1 MGGGDLGPHSTLGSS
16 NTKRTLTTRS
26 SENSSESARSEQ
38 VLWNAEE
45 PNVTAP
51 QNKLGRTERT
61 GENTDLKSTSQDQEV
76 KTALGSRIPAKT
88 LAAAGLV
95 WSADV
100 TEIRA
105 PESNTTGIDTLT
117 VTESTRNSSGD
128 SSRPISLSG
137 EKRHRSPTLIST
149 SSESLRES
157 WSQSADARCGDVDGF
172 RLATESSSISRS
184 YHLDTTSVHD
194 DGGTSPGQDV
204 QRQSSSGERSISHS
218 QEYVCVMYSNHCD
231 DDHIFVAR
239 QRTNA
244 MVGSLE
250 RLKITTG
257 VIWCL
262 IPPRRIPR
270 RHPRYLLC
278 RSPKQQSSLIPGQSS
293 SNPRPRRSHVTI
305 ENHTRGEATLQPSWI
320 GSLRN

>member
-1 MGGGDLGPHSTLGSS
+1 MGGGDLGPHSTLSSS
-16 NTKRTLTTRS
+16 NTKGTLTTRS
-26 SENSSESARSEQ
+26 SENSSESTRSEQ

-61 GENTDLKSTSQDQEV
+61 GENTDLKSTLQDQEV
-76 KTALGSRIPAKT
+76 KTVLGSQIPAKT

-100 TEIRA
+100 TEIWA
-105 PESNTTGIDTLT
+105 PESNTTSIDTLT
-117 VTESTRNSSGD
+117 VTESTRNSSGN
-128 SSRPISLSG
+128 SSCPISVSG
-137 EKRHRSPTLIST
+137 EKPHRSPTLIN
-149 SSESLRES
+149 
-157 WSQSADARCGDVDGF
+157 
-172 RLATESSSISRS
+172 
-184 YHLDTTSVHD
+184 TTSVHD

-204 QRQSSSGERSISHS
+204 QRQSSSGEQSISHS
-218 QEYVCVMYSNHCD
+218 QEYVCVMYSDHCG
-231 DDHIFVAR
+231 DDHIFIVH
-239 QRTNA
+239 QWTNA
-244 MVGSLE
+244 MVGWLA
-250 RLKITTG
+250 RPKIATG

-262 IPPRRIPR
+262 IPPRRIPH

-293 SNPRPRRSHVTI
+293 SNPQPRRSHITI

-320 GSLRN
+320 GS

>member
-16 NTKRTLTTRS
+16 NTKGTLTTRS
-26 SENSSESARSEQ
+26 SENSSESACSEQ

-76 KTALGSRIPAKT
+76 KTVLGSRIPAKT

-100 TEIRA
+100 TELRA
-105 PESNTTGIDTLT
+105 SESNTTGVDTLT
-117 VTESTRNSSGD
+117 VMESTRTSSGNSSCPV
-128 SSRPISLSG
+128 SVSG
-137 EKRHRSPTLIST
+137 EKRHRSPTPT
-149 SSESLRES
+149 DSESLRES
-157 WSQSADARCGDVDGF
+157 SSQSVTDARCGDADGS

-184 YHLDTTSVHD
+184 YHLDTTSVPD
-194 DGGTSPGQDV
+194 DGGTSPSQDV
-204 QRQSSSGERSISHS
+204 QQQPSSGERSASHS
-218 QEYVCVMYSNHCD
+218 QDYMCVICSDHCD
-231 DDHIFVAR
+231 DDHIFVER
-239 QRTNA
+239 PWTNA
-244 MVGSLE
+244 MVGWLE

-262 IPPRRIPR
+262 ILPRTILH

-293 SNPRPRRSHVTI
+293 SNPQPRRSHVTI
-305 ENHTRGEATLQPSWI
+305 ENHTRGEAKLQPSWI
-320 GSLRN
+320 GSLRT